1 MMRIAVTG
9 TSGQLVTAM
18 VERACSDCIV
28 IPVGRPGLD
37 LGQPKTIAP
46 AIEAVKPD
54 IVVSAAAYTAVDKA
68 EADSEM
74 AFAVN
79 ERGAGEV
86 AAAAAALGIPVIHI
100 STDYVFDGKKAE
112 PYVETDA
119 TAPQSA
125 YGASKL
131 AGEIAVAAANP
142 NHAILR
148 TAWVYSPFGNNFLKT
163 MLRLA
168 ADRDEVGVVADQY
181 GNPTSA
187 LDLADAV
194 FAVARNLLES
204 DRPDLRGIFHAT
216 ATQNASWAEFAE
228 AIFAASSRVGGPTAK
243 VNRITTAQY
252 PTPAP
257 RPINSRL
264 DGSRLRAVHGHTLSN
279 WHSSTDQIV
288 GRVVLGRKATQLT
301 HQTVDGRN

>member
-18 VERACSDCIV
+18 VERARVDCIV
-28 IPVGRPGLD
+28 TPVGRPSLE

-46 AIEAVKPD
+46 AIEAAKPD
-54 IVVSAAAYTAVDKA
+54 IIVSAAAYTAVDKA
-68 EADSEM
+68 EADRET
-74 AFAVN
+74 AFAIN
-79 ERGAGEV
+79 ERGAGAV
-86 AAAAAALGIPVIHI
+86 AAAAAALGVPIIHI
-100 STDYVFDGKKAE
+100 STDYVFDGRKAA
-112 PYVETDA
+112 PYLESDA
-119 TAPQSA
+119 TAPQSV

-142 NHAILR
+142 NHTILR

-168 ADRDEVGVVADQY
+168 ADRDEIGVVADQY

-194 FAVARNLLES
+194 FAVARNLLDS

-216 ATQNASWAEFAE
+216 ATQDASWAEFAE
-228 AIFAASSRVGGPTAK
+228 AIFAASSRAGGPTAK
-243 VNRITTAQY
+243 VNHITTEQY

-257 RPINSRL
+257 RPANSRL
-264 DGSRLRAVHGHTLSN
+264 DSTKLSDIHRHALPD
-279 WHSSTDQIV
+279 WHAATEH
-288 GRVVLGRKATQLT
+288 VVERILT
-301 HQTVDGRN
+301 RESHPN

>member
-1 MMRIAVTG
+1 MMKIAVTG

-28 IPVGRPGLD
+28 MPVGRPGLD

-86 AAAAAALGIPVIHI
+86 AAAAAALG
-100 STDYVFDGKKAE
+100 
-112 PYVETDA
+112 
-119 TAPQSA
+119 
-125 YGASKL
+125 
-131 AGEIAVAAANP
+131 
-142 NHAILR
+142 
-148 TAWVYSPFGNNFLKT
+148 NNFLKT

-187 LDLADAV
+187 LDLAGAV

-204 DRPDLRGIFHAT
+204 GRPDLRGIFHAT
-216 ATQNASWAEFAE
+216 ASQNASWAEFAE

-243 VNRITTAQY
+243 INRITTAQY

-264 DGSRLRAVHGHTLSN
+264 DSSRLRAVHGHTLSN
-279 WHSSTDQIV
+279 WHPSTDQIV

-301 HQTVDGRN
+301 HQTVDGGN